1 MKSTKIAFVV
11 DGQSF
16 QKICLK
22 DREDGKLETQQGP
35 ALEHLWWWAGLPS
48 DFWFPSFCSTLSFP
62 EPMLELAT

>member
-35 ALEHLWWWAGLPS
+35 APRAPAVVGGAS
-48 DFWFPSFCSTLSFP
+48 R
-62 EPMLELAT
+62 

>member
-35 ALEHLWWWAGLPS
+35 ALEHLWWWAGLPN
-48 DFWFPSFCSTLSFP
+48 DPP
-62 EPMLELAT
+62 KKV